1 MAAAL
6 AARDPGAKTRI
17 TVLGATGSIG
27 QSLADL
33 IERNPDSYEVVAL
46 VSNRNAAA
54 LADMAKTLKASS
66 AILADETCYPELRDR
81 LSGSGI
87 QTGAGEAAVLEAVD
101 RDTDIVVGA
110 IVGAAGLKPTMAAI
124 RAGRRIALANKECLV
139 CAGDLFMKKIRATG
153 AELLPVDSEHNAVF
167 QVFET
172 DKADMVEKV
181 ILTASGG
188 PFRTLS
194 KDGMKRV
201 TPQQALKHPN
211 WDMGARITID
221 SATMMN
227 KGFEVIEAS
236 HLFPV
241 SHDQLGVLVHPQ
253 STVHG
258 LVQYK
263 DGSLLAQLGSPDMR
277 TPIAHCLAFP
287 RRMNVPV
294 KRLDLAE
301 LGTLTFEAPDLDRF
315 PALHLALE
323 AMRAGGMAPAAL
335 NAADEIA
342 VEAFL
347 TGRIGFMDI
356 PAAIETVLEAMGA
369 GGLLS
374 EAAGV
379 EDVLALDTEVRRKT
393 AEWIEAR
400 HMAC

>member
-1 MAAAL
+1 MAAAS

-33 IERNPDSYEVVAL
+33 IQRNPDSYEVVAL
-46 VSNRNAAA
+46 VANRNAAG
-54 LADMAKTLKASS
+54 LADMAKALKTGS
-66 AILADETCYPELRDR
+66 AILAEETCYPELKER
-81 LSGSGI
+81 LAGSGI
-87 QTGAGEAAVLEAVD
+87 ATGAGEAAVLEAVTQ
-101 RDTDIVVGA
+101 DTDIVVGA
-110 IVGAAGLKPTMAAI
+110 IVGSAGLKPTMAAI
-124 RAGRRIALANKECLV
+124 RPGRRIALANKECLV
-139 CAGDLFMKKIRATG
+139 CAGNLFMAKIRATG
-153 AELLPVDSEHNAVF
+153 AELLPVDSEHNAIF

-188 PFRTLS
+188 PFRSVS
-194 KDGMKRV
+194 KADMAGV

-241 SHDQLGVLVHPQ
+241 AHDQLGVLVHPQ

-315 PALHLALE
+315 PALRLALE
-323 AMRAGGMAPAAL
+323 AMRAGGMAPAVL
-335 NAADEIA
+335 NAADEVA
-342 VEAFL
+342 VDAFL
-347 TGRIGFMDI
+347 KGRIGFMDI
-356 PAAIETVLEAMGA
+356 PAAIEEVLDAMGA
-369 GGLLS
+369 GGKLTD
-374 EAAGV
+374 AAGV
-379 EDVLALDTEVRRKT
+379 EDVLAIDAEARQKT
-393 AEWIEAR
+393 GEWIR
-400 HMAC
+400 TR

>member
-1 MAAAL
+1 MAAAS

-33 IERNPDSYEVVAL
+33 IQRNPDSYEVVAL
-46 VSNRNAAA
+46 VANRNAAG
-54 LADMAKTLKASS
+54 LADMAKALKTGS
-66 AILADETCYPELRDR
+66 AILAEETCYPELKER
-81 LSGSGI
+81 LAGSGI
-87 QTGAGEAAVLEAVD
+87 ATGAGEAAVLEAVTQ
-101 RDTDIVVGA
+101 DTDIVVGA
-110 IVGAAGLKPTMAAI
+110 IVGSAGLKPTMAAI
-124 RAGRRIALANKECLV
+124 RPGRRIALANKECLV
-139 CAGDLFMKKIRATG
+139 CAGDLFMAKIRATG
-153 AELLPVDSEHNAVF
+153 AELLPVDSEHNAIF

-188 PFRTLS
+188 PFRSVS
-194 KDGMKRV
+194 KADMARV

-241 SHDQLGVLVHPQ
+241 AHDQLGVLVHPQ

-315 PALHLALE
+315 PALRLALE
-323 AMRAGGMAPAAL
+323 AMRAGGMAPAVL
-335 NAADEIA
+335 NAADEVA
-342 VEAFL
+342 VDAFL
-347 TGRIGFMDI
+347 KGRIGFMDI
-356 PAAIETVLEAMGA
+356 PAAIEEVLDAMGA
-369 GGLLS
+369 GGKLTD
-374 EAAGV
+374 AACV
-379 EDVLALDTEVRRKT
+379 EDVLAIDAEARQKT
-393 AEWIEAR
+393 GEWIR
-400 HMAC
+400 TR

>member
-1 MAAAL
+1 MAAAS

-33 IERNPDSYEVVAL
+33 IQRNPDSYEVVAL
-46 VSNRNAAA
+46 VANRNASG
-54 LADMAKTLKASS
+54 LADMAKALKTGS
-66 AILADETCYPELRDR
+66 AILAEESCYPELKER
-81 LSGSGI
+81 LAGSGI
-87 QTGAGEAAVLEAVD
+87 ATGAGEAAVLEAVTQ
-101 RDTDIVVGA
+101 DTDIVVGA
-110 IVGAAGLKPTMAAI
+110 IVGSAGLKPTMAAI
-124 RAGRRIALANKECLV
+124 RPGRRIALANKECLV
-139 CAGDLFMKKIRATG
+139 CAGDLFMAKILATG
-153 AELLPVDSEHNAVF
+153 AELLPVDSEHNAIF

-188 PFRTLS
+188 PFRSVS
-194 KDGMKRV
+194 KADMARV

-241 SHDQLGVLVHPQ
+241 AHDQLGVLVHPQ

-315 PALHLALE
+315 PALRLALE

-335 NAADEIA
+335 NAADEVA
-342 VEAFL
+342 VDAFL
-347 TGRIGFMDI
+347 KGRIGFMDI
-356 PAAIETVLEAMGA
+356 PAAIEEVLDAMGA
-369 GGLLS
+369 GGKLTD
-374 EAAGV
+374 AAGV
-379 EDVLALDTEVRRKT
+379 EDVLAIDAEARQKT
-393 AEWIEAR
+393 GEWIR
-400 HMAC
+400 TR